1 MDGWIDIYIEREMCI
16 YIHMWREREREKER
30 ERERDNDRCLFVYVY
45 MYVVIVVLSYYIDVF
60 SGIRTSM
67 GKKAEVVVGNVGEE
81 FLEEFVNTFQT
92 GMIIYVLSPLY
103 YVYLFVLR
111 MG

>member
-1 MDGWIDIYIEREMCI
+1 MERK
-16 YIHMWREREREKER
+16 RERERQR

-45 MYVVIVVLSYYIDVF
+45 MYVVRVVLSYYIDVS

-92 GMIIYVLSPLY
+92 GMIIYVLSPCY